1 MEWVI
6 AIIVVAALG
15 VAALAA
21 AGGMGQM
28 NQEPVRDVY
37 RQDLPGR
44 PLEADDISQL
54 RFGVALRGYAMGQVD
69 DILDRLAREISERD
83 AVIAE
88 LRDSRPG
95 AEAEQDPEPG

>member
-28 NQEPVRDVY
+28 DREPIRDVY
-37 RQDLPGR
+37 RQDLPQR
-44 PLEADDISQL
+44 PLEADDIAQL
-54 RFGVALRGYAMGQVD
+54 RFGVALRGYSMGQVD

-83 AVIAE
+83 AIIAE
-88 LRDSRPG
+88 LRG
-95 AEAEQDPEPG
+95 AQENDGHE